1 MARRALIIVDVQNDF
16 CPGGALPVPEGDQ
29 VVPIINR
36 LQPAFEVVIA
46 TQDWHPAEHVSFAC
60 NHLGKKVGEVIE
72 VDGIEQILWP
82 AHCVQ
87 NTPGAA
93 FHPGL
98 DTSRVAHIVRKGTDP
113 RVDSYSGF
121 FDNARRRDTGL
132 AELLRRLGVDE
143 VAICGLATD
152 YCVKFTALDA
162 QELGFKTSVIVDA
175 CRGVGLKPED
185 IPQALREMEARGVRI
200 LESTAFLAAS

>member
-36 LQPAFEVVIA
+36 VQPAFEVVIA

-60 NHLGKKVGEVIE
+60 NHPGKKVGEVIE

-175 CRGVGLKPED
+175 CRGVGLEPED
-185 IPQALREMEARGVRI
+185 IPQALREMESRGVRI